1 MVGIRADGTVP
12 PAMPPSESY
21 TWPRFEIKTP
31 EVIDRIR
38 RAALLAGKALDV
50 ALDAANPGT
59 TTTEIDDLV
68 IE

>member
-1 MVGIRADGTVP
+1 
-12 PAMPPSESY
+12 SY

-68 IE
+68 I